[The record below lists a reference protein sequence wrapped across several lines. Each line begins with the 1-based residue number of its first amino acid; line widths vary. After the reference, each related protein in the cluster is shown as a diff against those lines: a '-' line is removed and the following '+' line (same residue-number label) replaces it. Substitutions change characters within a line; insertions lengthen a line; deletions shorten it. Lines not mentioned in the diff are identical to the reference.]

1 MKKALMVIIILI
13 LGCCGFLY
21 YDWHTKTHKQPA
33 EPSIAQYAWTDAQ
46 GTRHFT
52 DREPP
57 AGATN
62 IEKTEGYKHIAPP
75 LVITLKNKT
84 IAYYNRIKEKIS
96 KSKKNGAGAKFRKA
110 GKSY

>member
-21 YDWHTKTHKQPA
+21 YDWHTKTHKQAA

-52 DREPP
+52 DTVPP
-57 AGATN
+57 AGAIN
-62 IEKTEGYKHIAPP
+62 IEKTKGYKYIDPP

-84 IAYYNRIKEKIS
+84 IEYYDRIKEKIS
-96 KSKKNGAGAKFRKA
+96 KSKKKK
-110 GKSY
+110 KKK